1 MKILNKL
8 NKRELELLDKI
19 GIKIE
24 DREYKWSELEELKEK
39 VVVNGEISSLEGS
52 NYATTDIA
60 IEYAHLVDKFIDFE
74 NEI

>member
-39 VVVNGEISSLEGS
+39 VVVTGEISSLEGS

>member
-1 MKILNKL
+1 MNILNKL

-24 DREYKWSELEELKEK
+24 DREYNWSELEKIKEN
-39 VVVNGEISSLEGS
+39 VVIDGEISSLEGN

-74 NEI
+74 NEM

>member
-8 NKRELELLDKI
+8 NKRELELLNKI
-19 GIKIE
+19 NIRIE
-24 DREYKWSELEELKEK
+24 DKEYTWSELEELKENI
-39 VVVNGEISSLEGS
+39 VVNGEISSLEGN
-52 NYATTDIA
+52 NYSTTDTA